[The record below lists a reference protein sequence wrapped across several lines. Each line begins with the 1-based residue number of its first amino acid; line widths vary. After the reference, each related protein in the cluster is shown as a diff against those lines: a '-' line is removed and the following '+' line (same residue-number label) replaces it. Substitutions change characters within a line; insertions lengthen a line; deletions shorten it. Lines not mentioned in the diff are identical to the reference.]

1 MCFPAGVLW
10 EFPFCYHPLCPM
22 PAMPSIWWVCF
33 SKIAT
38 CKLLIN
44 ACSPPPSPPPP
55 PFLETF
61 VQRLEIKDPPTDSAT
76 NLPSP
81 PLHPSD
87 ATSVKPQLLRQDY
100 RSPPVQSPSST
111 IATSSLK
118 HSKGQLRK
126 LSSDAGQSNIS
137 HLDMGLPESSQ
148 PDPTTTPSAP
158 QTHPSCPPNSAVFSS
173 SPEIH
178 LVRSLA
184 EAPSQLR
191 LTQPEEEL
199 QLSAHRVER
208 RGGSTTQ
215 GILPT
220 IQDVTTESGGSMQGS
235 NQRLGGRKEGVRRSV
250 NVAVKM
256 DHPYSGSSWK
266 KHDSEEERAEEE
278 QSGDESPEQQQEE
291 ERGEESSLSDSP
303 RILRRSRRKAAQM
316 IKSPRVSANNPATE
330 GKSTTSPMKTRSSN
344 RSGSR
349 GRPKRTVPTKYT
361 SEGEDLSSSPPP
373 AKRTRNIAQISLAQ
387 TEDYSGGV
395 EKPPLEW
402 GVEEVADFISNI
414 PHCNCME
421 VFKEHVSM
429 RVYASFIPRILVV
442 SVASFQGPCL
452 IPRP

>member
-1 MCFPAGVLW
+1 
-10 EFPFCYHPLCPM
+10 
-22 PAMPSIWWVCF
+22 
-33 SKIAT
+33 
-38 CKLLIN
+38 
-44 ACSPPPSPPPP
+44 
-55 PFLETF
+55 
-61 VQRLEIKDPPTDSAT
+61 
-76 NLPSP
+76 
-81 PLHPSD
+81 
-87 ATSVKPQLLRQDY
+87 
-100 RSPPVQSPSST
+100 
-111 IATSSLK
+111 
-118 HSKGQLRK
+118 
-126 LSSDAGQSNIS
+126 
-137 HLDMGLPESSQ
+137 
-148 PDPTTTPSAP
+148 
-158 QTHPSCPPNSAVFSS
+158 
-173 SPEIH
+173 
-178 LVRSLA
+178 
-184 EAPSQLR
+184 
-191 LTQPEEEL
+191 
-199 QLSAHRVER
+199 
-208 RGGSTTQ
+208 
-215 GILPT
+215 
-220 IQDVTTESGGSMQGS
+220 MQGS

-278 QSGDESPEQQQEE
+278 QSGDESPGQQQEE

-316 IKSPRVSANNPATE
+316 IKSPHVSANNPATE

-429 RVYASFIPRILVV
+429 RVYAS
-442 SVASFQGPCL
+442 L
-452 IPRP
+452 IPEY

>member
-1 MCFPAGVLW
+1 M
-10 EFPFCYHPLCPM
+10 
-22 PAMPSIWWVCF
+22 
-33 SKIAT
+33 
-38 CKLLIN
+38 IN
-44 ACSPPPSPPPP
+44 AHSLSPLLLHLL
-55 PFLETF
+55 LETF

-81 PLHPSD
+81 PLHHSD

-100 RSPPVQSPSST
+100 CAPVQSPSST
-111 IATSSLK
+111 IATSRLK
-118 HSKGQLRK
+118 HSKDQLRK
-126 LSSDAGQSNIS
+126 LSSEAGQSNVS
-137 HLDMGLPESSQ
+137 HLDVGLPESSQ
-148 PDPTTTPSAP
+148 PDPTATPPAP

-191 LTQPEEEL
+191 LTQPGEEL
-199 QLSAHRVER
+199 QLSAHHVER
-208 RGGSTTQ
+208 HGGSTTQ

-220 IQDVTTESGGSMQGS
+220 IQDVTLEPGGSMQGS

-250 NVAVKM
+250 NVAVKL

-266 KHDSEEERAEEE
+266 KHDNEEERAEEE

-291 ERGEESSLSDSP
+291 ERGEESSVSDSP
-303 RILRRSRRKAAQM
+303 QILRRSRRKAAQM
-316 IKSPRVSANNPATE
+316 IKSPRVSANTPATE
-330 GKSTTSPMKTRSSN
+330 GKSTSPMKTRSSN

-373 AKRTRNIAQISLAQ
+373 AKRTRNLAQISLAQ
-387 TEDYSGGV
+387 TEDYGGGV

-402 GVEEVADFISNI
+402 GVEEVADFISSI

-429 RVYASFIPRILVV
+429 TVYASLISRILVV
-442 SVASFQGPCL
+442 SVASKILRFL
-452 IPRP
+452 PRSQALKIWVENEV